1 MNGYNV
7 KVVYASKELSAKD
20 KIRIKDFTNA
30 ISLDEATQEQGK
42 LILAVDYFAKC
53 EVHNEKAEDK
63 DYMKYVIVTK
73 DGTKYVTGSNSFIT
87 AFEDIADEM
96 ADAGEGDYEI
106 EVYRM
111 ESKNYKG
118 KQFITCSIV

>member
-1 MNGYNV
+1 
-7 KVVYASKELSAKD
+7 
-20 KIRIKDFTNA
+20 
-30 ISLDEATQEQGK
+30 
-42 LILAVDYFAKC
+42 
-53 EVHNEKAEDK
+53 
-63 DYMKYVIVTK
+63 MKYVIVTK

-87 AFEDIADEM
+87 AFEDIEDEM
-96 ADAGEGDYEI
+96 ADAGEDEYEI